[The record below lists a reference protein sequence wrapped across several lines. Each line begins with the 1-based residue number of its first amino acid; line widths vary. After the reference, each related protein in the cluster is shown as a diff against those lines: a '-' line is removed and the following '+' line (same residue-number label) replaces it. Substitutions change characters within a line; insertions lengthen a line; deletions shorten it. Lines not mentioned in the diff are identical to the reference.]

1 MTLGL
6 HITLEEI
13 DQKIVLRLDGRI
25 DAATSSILEKKM
37 QTLIDENKVH
47 LVLDFSDV
55 DYLSSAGMRVLLA
68 ALKKIKAK
76 HGTFALFSLS
86 EDVNEIVRLAGFD
99 KILHLFSNEKEALQY
114 GI

>member
-6 HITLEEI
+6 HISLEEI
-13 DQKIVLRLDGRI
+13 DQKIILRLEGRI
-25 DAATSSILEKKM
+25 DAATSSILEKKI
-37 QTLIDENKVH
+37 QTLIDEKRVH
-47 LVLDFSDV
+47 LLLDFSDV

-76 HGTFALFSLS
+76 HGVFALFSLS
-86 EDVNEIVRLAGFD
+86 DDVNEIVRLAGFD
-99 KILHLFSNEKEALQY
+99 KILHLFPNEKEALQH